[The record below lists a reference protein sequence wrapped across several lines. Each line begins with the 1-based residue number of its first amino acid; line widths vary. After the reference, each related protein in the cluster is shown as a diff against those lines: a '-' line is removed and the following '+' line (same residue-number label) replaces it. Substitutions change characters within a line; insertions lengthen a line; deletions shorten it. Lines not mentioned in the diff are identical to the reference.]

1 MDIPFEARIPR
12 DPKFRAEN
20 STDAFVALAKWA
32 VDYSTAE
39 GVKAGYKAAFQSGQ
53 ERLSGFF
60 SNLQGSSSKMP
71 DLPTEML
78 VHSPLED
85 TKGIRLVQVE
95 INDSVLSL
103 TMNTYSASETPAYV
117 CLSYVWVDFGPMWN
131 RGRDFRETELEV
143 PHFSHADTVDIAINN
158 KRFPIG
164 ANLHAALLGL
174 HKYLNGRPIWT
185 DAVCIN
191 QENPDEKTVQVARM
205 DEIYS
210 AAEKVFIWLGRKHT
224 ERTAAMSILK
234 AWPAFPEDPNNAD
247 IQFHGKKYT
256 TAKAFF
262 DATST
267 GSELIS
273 WLSLL
278 QIVTE
283 SWWSRVWTVQ
293 EFILAKQY
301 AFYYNGE
308 EVPASELKKAMDW
321 TYFVASH
328 LSPKM
333 VPHWV
338 TFQPS
343 MFDLKRSAAKLHL
356 LDVTMLGATR
366 MAGDPRDK
374 VWAFLGITDPA
385 TLGQTT
391 LKPDYSNRNMS
402 DFYLD
407 IAQRLI
413 NGDAGLLVLSL
424 VNHPLPRESYKFTSS
439 KPIGNRLLDR
449 YKAKKRFPS
458 KKPDWAPL
466 EEDIFDDALQPD
478 WSGKGVGYPSWVPKM
493 ASAVATEPLF
503 LKEMKA
509 QKARGRPLYDHSWR
523 VFHAASSV
531 KSDYSLSG
539 NGRTLSVSAHVL
551 DRITKIAPL
560 PRKKEEEKAFYKSL
574 RSWYPGRARLADIA
588 YPPQP
593 STAVPEALWRTLL
606 TNIWLTSHPAPD
618 ACSDHFANYLARI
631 SDSASEANH
640 DLRCQNKTDPQEGDI
655 FAIAVDDAGA
665 ERVLFVTDKGYLGLG
680 PARTEVGDVVS
691 LIAGT
696 HIPFVLRKGAPGWIL
711 VGETYVHGVIYG
723 ELAQKVD
730 FKKIEIV

>member
-53 ERLSGFF
+53 ERLSGIF
-60 SNLQGSSSKMP
+60 SSLQGSSSKIP

-103 TMNTYSASETPAYV
+103 TMNTYSASEIPPYV

-143 PHFSHADTVDIAINN
+143 PHFSHADTIDIAIND

-224 ERTAAMSILK
+224 ERTTAMSILK
-234 AWPAFPEDPNNAD
+234 AWPAFPDPNNAD

-278 QIVTE
+278 RIVTE

-293 EFILAKQY
+293 EFILAKEY

-391 LKPDYSNRNMS
+391 LKPDYSNRNMG

-478 WSGKGVGYPSWVPKM
+478 WSGKGVGYPS
-493 ASAVATEPLF
+493 
-503 LKEMKA
+503 
-509 QKARGRPLYDHSWR
+509 
-523 VFHAASSV
+523 
-531 KSDYSLSG
+531 
-539 NGRTLSVSAHVL
+539 
-551 DRITKIAPL
+551 
-560 PRKKEEEKAFYKSL
+560 
-574 RSWYPGRARLADIA
+574 
-588 YPPQP
+588 
-593 STAVPEALWRTLL
+593 
-606 TNIWLTSHPAPD
+606 
-618 ACSDHFANYLARI
+618 
-631 SDSASEANH
+631 
-640 DLRCQNKTDPQEGDI
+640 
-655 FAIAVDDAGA
+655 
-665 ERVLFVTDKGYLGLG
+665 
-680 PARTEVGDVVS
+680 
-691 LIAGT
+691 
-696 HIPFVLRKGAPGWIL
+696 
-711 VGETYVHGVIYG
+711 
-723 ELAQKVD
+723 
-730 FKKIEIV
+730 

>member
-12 DPKFRAEN
+12 DPKFKAEN
-20 STDAFVALAKWA
+20 SYDAFVALAKWA

-60 SNLQGSSSKMP
+60 SSLQGSSSQKP
-71 DLPTEML
+71 DLPTEKL

-85 TKGIRLVQVE
+85 TKGIRLVQVQ
-95 INDSVLSL
+95 I
-103 TMNTYSASETPAYV
+103 PPYV

-143 PHFSHADTVDIAINN
+143 PHFSHADTVDIEINN
-158 KRFPIG
+158 KLFPIG
-164 ANLHAALLGL
+164 ANLHAVLLGL

-191 QENPDEKTVQVARM
+191 QDDPDEKTVQVARM

-234 AWPAFPEDPNNAD
+234 AWPAFPEDPDNAD
-247 IQFHGKKYT
+247 IRFHGKKY
-256 TAKAFF
+256 ASARAFF
-262 DATST
+262 DVTST

-273 WLSLL
+273 WLK
-278 QIVTE
+278 
-283 SWWSRVWTVQ
+283 
-293 EFILAKQY
+293 FILAKEY

-321 TYFVASH
+321 TYFVANH

-333 VPHWV
+333 VPRWV

-343 MFDLKRSAAKLHL
+343 MFDLKKAGRKLHL
-356 LDVTMLGATR
+356 LDVTMLGGTR

-374 VWAFLGITDPA
+374 VWAFLGITD
-385 TLGQTT
+385 QTT
-391 LKPDYSNRNMS
+391 LGREPLKPNYSNRNMG

-413 NGDAGLLVLSL
+413 SGDAGLLVLSL
-424 VNHPLPRESYKFTSS
+424 VNHPLPREAYKFTSK
-439 KPIGNRLLDR
+439 KPIGNKLLDR
-449 YKAKKRFPS
+449 HKAKKRFP
-458 KKPDWAPL
+458 KKQPDWAPL
-466 EEDIFDDALQPD
+466 EEDVFDAALQPD
-478 WSGKGVGYPSWVPKM
+478 WFGKGAGYPSWVPKM

-509 QKARGRPLYDHSWR
+509 QKAQGRRLYDHNWR
-523 VFHAASSV
+523 VFHAASHV
-531 KSDYSLSG
+531 KGDYSLSG
-539 NGRTLSVSAHVL
+539 NGRILSVSAHIL
-551 DRITKIAPL
+551 DRIIKIAPL
-560 PRKKEEEKAFYKSL
+560 PKNKEEERAFYKSL
-574 RSWYPGRARLADIA
+574 RSWYPGKTRLADIP
-588 YPPQP
+588 YPPQL
-593 STAVPEALWRTLL
+593 STTVPEALWRTLL
-606 TNIWLTSHPAPD
+606 TNIWLTTHPAPD
-618 ACSDHFANYLARI
+618 ACSAHFANYLARI
-631 SDSASEANH
+631 SDSASDAKH
-640 DLRCQNKTDPQEGDI
+640 DLRFKQKPDPEEGDI
-655 FAIAVDDAGA
+655 FAITVDDAGTD
-665 ERVLFVTDKGYLGLG
+665 RVLFITEKGYLGLG

-691 LIAGT
+691 LIAGV
-696 HIPFVLRKGAPGWIL
+696 HVPFVLRKGAQGWIL
-711 VGETYVHGVIYG
+711 VGETYVHGVMYG
-723 ELAQKVD
+723 EALNKAEFQQVV
-730 FKKIEIV
+730 IV

>member
-12 DPKFRAEN
+12 DPKFKAEN
-20 STDAFVALAKWA
+20 SSDAFVALAKWA

-53 ERLSGFF
+53 ERLTGFLSSF
-60 SNLQGSSSKMP
+60 QGSSSQKP
-71 DLPTEML
+71 DLPTEKL

-85 TKGIRLVQVE
+85 TKGIRLVQVDV
-95 INDSVLSL
+95 NDSVLYL
-103 TMNTYSASETPAYV
+103 TMNTYSVSEIPPYV

-158 KRFPIG
+158 KLFPIK

-174 HKYLNGRPIWT
+174 HKHLNNRPIWT

-191 QENPDEKTVQVARM
+191 QEDPAEKTVQVARM

-210 AAEKVFIWLGRKHT
+210 AGEKVFIWLGRKHT
-224 ERTAAMSILK
+224 ERTSAMSILK
-234 AWPAFPEDPNNAD
+234 AWPAFPEDPNRAD

-256 TAKAFF
+256 TAKGFF

-278 QIVTE
+278 RMVSE

-293 EFILAKQY
+293 EFILAKEY

-343 MFDLKRSAAKLHL
+343 LFELKKAGRKLHL
-356 LDVTMLGATR
+356 LDVTMLGGTR

-374 VWAFLGITDPA
+374 VWAFLGITDPT
-385 TLGQTT
+385 TLGQIP
-391 LKPDYSNRNMS
+391 LKPDYSNRNMG

-413 NGDAGLLVLSL
+413 SGDAGLLVLSL
-424 VNHPLPRESYKFTSS
+424 VNHPLPRESYEFKST

-449 YKAKKRFPS
+449 HKAKKRFPK

-466 EEDIFDDALQPD
+466 EED
-478 WSGKGVGYPSWVPKM
+478 VPKM

-509 QKARGRPLYDHSWR
+509 QKARGRALYDYSWR
-523 VFHAASSV
+523 VFHAASNV
-531 KSDYSLSG
+531 KGGYSLSG
-539 NGRTLSVSAHVL
+539 NGRTLSVSAHIL
-551 DRITKIAPL
+551 ERITKIAPL
-560 PRKKEEEKAFYKSL
+560 PKRKEEEKAFYKSL
-574 RSWYPGRARLADIA
+574 RSWYPGRTRLADIS

-593 STAVPEALWRTLL
+593 STTVPEAMWRALL
-606 TNIWLTSHPAPD
+606 TNIWLTTHPAPD

-631 SDSASEANH
+631 SDSASDAKH
-640 DLRCQNKTDPQEGDI
+640 DLRSKQKPNPEEGDI
-655 FAIAVDDAGA
+655 FAIAVDDAGTD
-665 ERVLFVTDKGYLGLG
+665 RVLFVTEKGYLGLG

-691 LIAGT
+691 LVAGA
-696 HIPFVLRKGAPGWIL
+696 HVPFALRNGAQGWVL
-711 VGETYVHGVIYG
+711 VGETYVHGVMNG
-723 ELAQKVD
+723 EVVTKAEFQPAV
-730 FKKIEIV
+730 IA

>member
-53 ERLSGFF
+53 ERLTSFF
-60 SNLQGSSSKMP
+60 SGLQGSSLKKQ
-71 DLPTEML
+71 DLPKEKL

-85 TKGIRLVQVE
+85 SKGIRLVQVE

-103 TMNTYSASETPAYV
+103 TMNTYSASDIPPYV

-158 KRFPIG
+158 KLFPIG

-174 HKYLNGRPIWT
+174 HKHLNGRPIWT
-185 DAVCIN
+185 DAVCID
-191 QENPDEKTVQVARM
+191 QDDPDEKTIQVARM

-224 ERTAAMSILK
+224 ERTAAMTILK
-234 AWPAFPEDPNNAD
+234 AWPAFPEDPDNAH

-273 WLSLL
+273 WLNLL
-278 QIVTE
+278 RIVTE

-293 EFILAKQY
+293 EFILAKEY

-321 TYFVASH
+321 TYFVAGH

-343 MFDLKRSAAKLHL
+343 MFDLKRNAAKLHL

-374 VWAFLGITDPA
+374 VWAFLGITDPT
-385 TLGQTT
+385 TLGQIP
-391 LKPDYSNRNMS
+391 LKPDYSNRNMG

-407 IAQRLI
+407 VAQRLI

-424 VNHPLPRESYKFTSS
+424 VNHPLPRESYKFTST

-449 YKAKKRFPS
+449 HKAKKRFPS
-458 KKPDWAPL
+458 KKPDWEPL
-466 EEDIFDDALQPD
+466 EEDVFDEALQPE

-493 ASAVATEPLF
+493 TSAVATEPLF

-509 QKARGRPLYDHSWR
+509 QKARGRPLYDGSWR
-523 VFHAASSV
+523 VFHAASSI
-531 KSDYSLSG
+531 KGGYSLSG
-539 NGRTLSVSAHVL
+539 NGKALSVSAHIL
-551 DRITKIAPL
+551 DRIIKIVPL
-560 PRKKEEEKAFYKSL
+560 PKKEEEKAFYKSL
-574 RSWYPGRARLADIA
+574 RSWYPGRTRLADIA
-588 YPPQP
+588 YPTQT
-593 STAVPEALWRTLL
+593 STTVPEALWRTLL
-606 TNIWLTSHPAPD
+606 TNIWLTTHPAPD
-618 ACSDHFANYLARI
+618 ACGDHFANYLARI
-631 SDSASEANH
+631 SDSASDAKH
-640 DLRCQNKTDPQEGDI
+640 DLRSKHKPDPEEGDI
-655 FAIAVDDAGA
+655 FAIAVDDSGA
-665 ERVLFVTDKGYLGLG
+665 DKALFVTEKGYLGLG

-691 LIAGT
+691 LIAGA
-696 HIPFVLRKGAPGWIL
+696 HVPLVLRKGGQGWIL
-711 VGETYVHGVIYG
+711 IGETYVHGVMYG
-723 ELAQKVD
+723 EAVNNGDFQKVD
-730 FKKIEIV
+730 IV

>member
-12 DPKFRAEN
+12 DPKFKAEN
-20 STDAFVALAKWA
+20 SSDAFVALAKWA

-39 GVKAGYKAAFQSGQ
+39 GVRAGYKAAFQSGQ

-60 SNLQGSSSKMP
+60 SSFQGSSGQKP
-71 DLPTEML
+71 DLSTEKL

-85 TKGIRLVQVE
+85 AKGLRLVQVE
-95 INDSVLSL
+95 VNDSVLSL
-103 TMNTYSASETPAYV
+103 TMKTYSASEIPPYV

-158 KRFPIG
+158 KLFPIG

-191 QENPDEKTVQVARM
+191 QGDMDEKTVQVARM

-234 AWPAFPEDPNNAD
+234 TWPALPEDPDNAD
-247 IQFHGKKYT
+247 IQFHGKKY
-256 TAKAFF
+256 ASARAFF

-278 QIVTE
+278 RIVTE

-293 EFILAKQY
+293 EFILAKEY

-343 MFDLKRSAAKLHL
+343 MFDLKKAGPKLHL
-356 LDVTMLGATR
+356 LDVTMLGGTR

-374 VWAFLGITDPA
+374 VWAFLGITD
-385 TLGQTT
+385 QTT
-391 LKPDYSNRNMS
+391 LGREPLKPNYSNRNMG

-407 IAQRLI
+407 IAQRLVS
-413 NGDAGLLVLSL
+413 GDAGLLVLSL
-424 VNHPLPRESYKFTSS
+424 VNHPLPREAYKFTSK
-439 KPIGNRLLDR
+439 KPIGNKLLDR
-449 YKAKKRFPS
+449 HKAKKRFS
-458 KKPDWAPL
+458 KKQPDWAPL
-466 EEDIFDDALQPD
+466 EEDVFDAALQPD
-478 WSGKGVGYPSWVPKM
+478 WFGKGAGYPSWVPKM

-509 QKARGRPLYDHSWR
+509 QKARGRRLYDHNWR
-523 VFHAASSV
+523 VFHAASHV
-531 KSDYSLSG
+531 KGDHSLSE
-539 NGRTLSVSAHVL
+539 NGRILSVSAHIL
-551 DRITKIAPL
+551 ERIIKIAPL
-560 PRKKEEEKAFYKSL
+560 PKNKEEERAFYKSL
-574 RSWYPGRARLADIA
+574 RSWYPGKTRLADIA

-593 STAVPEALWRTLL
+593 STTVPEALWRTLL
-606 TNIWLTSHPAPD
+606 TNIWLTTHPAPD
-618 ACSDHFANYLARI
+618 ACSAHFANYLARI
-631 SDSASEANH
+631 SDSPSDAKH
-640 DLRCQNKTDPQEGDI
+640 DLRFKQKPDPGEGDI
-655 FAIAVDDAGA
+655 FAIAVDDAGTD
-665 ERVLFVTDKGYLGLG
+665 RVLFITEKGYLGLG
-680 PARTEVGDVVS
+680 PARTEVGDVLS
-691 LIAGT
+691 LIAGA
-696 HIPFVLRKGAPGWIL
+696 HVPFVLRKGAQGWVL
-711 VGETYVHGVIYG
+711 VGETYVHGVMYD
-723 ELAQKVD
+723 EAVSKAD
-730 FKKIEIV
+730 FQQATIV

>member
-12 DPKFRAEN
+12 DPKFKTEN
-20 STDAFVALAKWA
+20 SSDAFVALAKWA
-32 VDYSTAE
+32 VDYTTAE

-60 SNLQGSSSKMP
+60 SSIQGSSNKAL
-71 DLPTEML
+71 DLPTEKL
-78 VHSPLED
+78 VHSPLQD
-85 TKGIRLVQVE
+85 TEEIRLVQVDV
-95 INDSVLSL
+95 NDSILSL
-103 TMNTYSASETPAYV
+103 TMNTYSASEVPPYV

-131 RGRDFRETELEV
+131 RGRDFRESELEV
-143 PHFSHADTVDIAINN
+143 PHFSYDDKVDIAINGR
-158 KRFPIG
+158 RFPIG

-191 QENPDEKTVQVARM
+191 QDDPAEKTVQVARM

-234 AWPAFPEDPNNAD
+234 AWPAFPEDPNHAD

-256 TAKAFF
+256 SAKGFF

-278 QIVTE
+278 RMVSE

-293 EFILAKQY
+293 EFILAKEY

-321 TYFVASH
+321 TYFVASYF
-328 LSPKM
+328 SPKM

-343 MFDLKRSAAKLHL
+343 MFELKKAGRKLHL
-356 LDVTMLGATR
+356 LDVTMLGGTR

-374 VWAFLGITDPA
+374 VWAFLGITDPT
-385 TLGQTT
+385 TLGQTP
-391 LKPDYSNRNMS
+391 LKLDYSNRNMG

-424 VNHPLPRESYKFTSS
+424 VYHPLPRESYKEQ
-439 KPIGNRLLDR
+439 
-449 YKAKKRFPS
+449 
-458 KKPDWAPL
+458 DWAPL
-466 EEDIFDDALQPD
+466 QEDIFDGALQPD
-478 WSGKGVGYPSWVPKM
+478 WSGKEVGYPSWVPKM
-493 ASAVATEPLF
+493 ASVVASEPLF

-509 QKARGRPLYDHSWR
+509 QKARGRLLYDHSWR

-531 KSDYSLSG
+531 KGGYSLSG
-539 NGRTLSVSAHVL
+539 NGRTLSMSAFVL
-551 DRITKIAPL
+551 DRITKVSPL
-560 PRKKEEEKAFYKSL
+560 PKKKEEEKAFYKSL
-574 RSWYPGRARLADIA
+574 RSWYPGRTPLADIA
-588 YPPQP
+588 YPPNP
-593 STAVPEALWRTLL
+593 STTVPEALWRTLL
-606 TNIWLTSHPAPD
+606 TNIWLTTHPAPD

-631 SDSASEANH
+631 SDSALDAKR
-640 DLRCQNKTDPQEGDI
+640 DLRSKQKPDPEEGDI
-655 FAIAVDDAGA
+655 FAIAVDDAGTD
-665 ERVLFVTDKGYLGLG
+665 RVLFVTEKGYLRLG
-680 PARTEVGDVVS
+680 PARTEVGDDVS
-691 LIAGT
+691 LIAGA
-696 HIPFVLRKGAPGWIL
+696 HVPFVLRKGTQGWIL
-711 VGETYVHGVIYG
+711 VGETYVHGVMYG
-723 ELAQKVD
+723 ETAFQGYFQKV
-730 FKKIEIV
+730 EIV

>member
-12 DPKFRAEN
+12 DPKFKAEN
-20 STDAFVALAKWA
+20 SSDAFLALAKWA

-60 SNLQGSSSKMP
+60 SSIQGSSSKAP
-71 DLPTEML
+71 DLPTEKL

-85 TKGIRLVQVE
+85 TKGIRLIQVDVNE
-95 INDSVLSL
+95 SILSL
-103 TMNTYSASETPAYV
+103 TMNTYSASEIPPYV

-131 RGRDFRETELEV
+131 RGRDFRESELEV
-143 PHFSHADTVDIAINN
+143 PHFSHDDKVDISING
-158 KRFPIG
+158 RRVPIG

-191 QENPDEKTVQVARM
+191 QDDPAEKTVQVARM

-234 AWPAFPEDPNNAD
+234 AWPAFPEDPNHAD

-256 TAKAFF
+256 TAKGFF

-278 QIVTE
+278 RMVSE

-293 EFILAKQY
+293 EFILAKEY

-308 EVPASELKKAMDW
+308 EVPVSELKKAMDW
-321 TYFVASH
+321 TYFVASYF
-328 LSPKM
+328 SPKM

-343 MFDLKRSAAKLHL
+343 IFELKKAGQKLHL
-356 LDVTMLGATR
+356 LDVTMLGGTR

-374 VWAFLGITDPA
+374 VWAFLGIIDPA
-385 TLGQTT
+385 TLGQTP
-391 LKPDYSNRNMS
+391 LKPDYSNRNMG

-424 VNHPLPRESYKFTSS
+424 VNHPLPRESYKFESK

-449 YKAKKRFPS
+449 HKAKKRFP
-458 KKPDWAPL
+458 KKEPDWAPL
-466 EEDIFDDALQPD
+466 QEDIFDGALQPN

-509 QKARGRPLYDHSWR
+509 QKARGRLLYDHSWR

-531 KSDYSLSG
+531 KGGYSLSG
-539 NGRTLSVSAHVL
+539 NGRTLSVSAFVL
-551 DRITKIAPL
+551 DRITKVVPL
-560 PRKKEEEKAFYKSL
+560 PKKKEEEKAFYKSL
-574 RSWYPGRARLADIA
+574 RSWYPGKTRLADIA
-588 YPPQP
+588 YPPNP
-593 STAVPEALWRTLL
+593 STTVPEALWRTLL
-606 TNIWLTSHPAPD
+606 TDIWLTTHPAPD
-618 ACSDHFANYLARI
+618 ACSGHFANYLARI
-631 SDSASEANH
+631 SDFASDAKR
-640 DLRCQNKTDPQEGDI
+640 DLRSKQRPDPAEGDI
-655 FAIAVDDAGA
+655 FAIAVDDAGTD
-665 ERVLFVTDKGYLGLG
+665 RVLYLTEKGYLGLG
-680 PARTEVGDVVS
+680 PARTEVGDDVS
-691 LIAGT
+691 LIAGA
-696 HIPFVLRKGAPGWIL
+696 HVPFVLRKGNQGWIL
-711 VGETYVHGVIYG
+711 VGETYVHGVMYG
-723 ELAQKVD
+723 EAA
-730 FKKIEIV
+730 F